1 MKLFLDSR
9 LATNNKFKLDNYIS
23 GTWKLLS
30 FSFTNNIFNVNNTN
44 NKIYFTEVSTARTA
58 TLTNGNY
65 DMNELKTEI
74 QTAINNVA
82 SATFSVSLDT
92 KTNKY
97 TFTNGS
103 SASFYF
109 TFATNTSNSA
119 RKLLGFNAN
128 DGTTSTSQTSDI
140 PVDLN
145 TYQNI
150 FVKIT
155 EDDNRDILGLS
166 FFTSSLVI
174 NGIGSFS
181 DIVRYNNNDNFDQYV
196 RFHKNTKTLT
206 LKIHDL
212 NNNDIDLNSDYSII
226 LQKC

>member
-1 MKLFLDSR
+1 MKLYLDST
-9 LATNNKFKLDNYIS
+9 LATNNKFKLDNFIS
-23 GTWKLLS
+23 GTWKLLY
-30 FSFTNNIFNVNNTN
+30 FSFTNNIFNVNDTN
-44 NKIYFTEVSTARTA
+44 NKIYFTEVSTERTA
-58 TLTNGNY
+58 TLTNGYY
-65 DMNELKTEI
+65 DVNELKTEI

-82 SATFSVSLDT
+82 SATFTVSVDT

-103 SASFYF
+103 TTNFYF
-109 TFATNTSNSA
+109 TFGTNTTNSA

-128 DGTTSTSQTSDI
+128 DGTTNTSQTSNK

-145 TYQNI
+145 TYPNI
-150 FVKIT
+150 FVKIQ
-155 EDDNRDILGLS
+155 EDDNTDILGLS
-166 FFTSSLVI
+166 FFTSSLVV
-174 NGIGSFS
+174 NGTGSFS

-196 RFHKNTKTLT
+196 RFHKNTKTIT

-226 LQKC
+226 LEKC